1 MKEHT
6 PKASQLLFIIVT
18 KSHPKISKKIVNN
31 VVFLERD
38 IVGGKNKT
46 IVQFKLMYLSL
57 EKSPYKI

>member
-6 PKASQLLFIIVT
+6 PKASQLLLIIVT
-18 KSHPKISKKIVNN
+18 KSPQKISKKIVNN

-38 IVGGKNKT
+38 IVRGKNKT